1 MIKNR
6 FIYNLILASLT
17 LFLFFSLNEGG
28 VAQQKSPF
36 GVTAPQAPTPV
47 GGGFL
52 RENLSWIYQQQ
63 AAFYKSLTG
72 VVKQAK
78 EDGNAVWLL
87 MGLSFLY
94 GIFHAAGPGH
104 GKVVISSYVL
114 ANEQSAKRGMI
125 ISFLAAFMQGVVAVV
140 LIGAAVFVFNLT
152 SFAVTEA
159 THWFERASY
168 ALIAMLGVYLLWQKG
183 VQPFLKSRTVMATN
197 VGPIVHEADCH
208 HHEADCHHHEAHDH
222 HHHDHVHS
230 HSHGHSHSHDDH
242 HHGHHHGHDHGHSHS
257 HGHDH
262 DHDHDCSCGGHAV
275 DPSTMQEPLSLRS
288 AWAAIISVGLRP
300 CSGALIVLVFA
311 SAQGLFLVGV
321 ASTFAMALGTA
332 ITVTT
337 LATIALWAKGLATRY
352 LTISG
357 SSGWMFKTVELF
369 GASLVFLLGITLL
382 AASFQG

>member
-1 MIKNR
+1 MIRNR
-6 FIYNLILASLT
+6 FFYNIILACLT
-17 LFLFFSLNEGG
+17 LFLFLSLNEGG
-28 VAQQKSPF
+28 IAQQKSPF
-36 GVTAPQAPTPV
+36 GVTAPQAPVPV
-47 GGGFL
+47 GSGFL
-52 RENLSWIYQQQ
+52 RENLSWIYEQQ

-72 VVKQAK
+72 IVKEAK
-78 EDGNAVWLL
+78 EDGSAVWLL
-87 MGLSFLY
+87 MGMSFLY

-114 ANEQSAKRGMI
+114 ANEQ
-125 ISFLAAFMQGVVAVV
+125 
-140 LIGAAVFVFNLT
+140 
-152 SFAVTEA
+152 EA

-168 ALIAMLGVYLLWQKG
+168 ALIALLGVYLLWQKG
-183 VQPFLKSRTVMATN
+183 VQPFLKSKTVLVTD

-208 HHEADCHHHEAHDH
+208 HHEAHAHHHHDHGHNHDH
-222 HHHDHVHS
+222 HHHDH
-230 HSHGHSHSHDDH
+230 
-242 HHGHHHGHDHGHSHS
+242 

-262 DHDHDCSCGGHAV
+262 DHDHECGCGGHAV
-275 DPSTMQEPLSLRS
+275 DPSTMQDPLSLRS
-288 AWAAIISVGLRP
+288 AWAAIVSVGLRP

-352 LTISG
+352 LSISG
-357 SSGWMFKTVELF
+357 SSSWMFKSVELL
-369 GASLVFLLGITLL
+369 GASLVFLLGVTLL

>member
-1 MIKNR
+1 MISNR
-6 FIYNLILASLT
+6 LIYHLTLVCLT

-52 RENLSWIYQQQ
+52 RENLSWIYEQQ
-63 AAFYKSLTG
+63 AAFYKRLTG
-72 VVKQAK
+72 IVKEAK
-78 EDGNAVWLL
+78 EDGSAVWLL

-125 ISFLAAFMQGVVAVV
+125 ISFLAAFMQGVVAVA

-168 ALIAMLGVYLLWQKG
+168 ALIALLGVYLLWQKG
-183 VQPFLKSRTVMATN
+183 VQPYLKSRTVLATD
-197 VGPIVHEADCH
+197 VGPIVHD
-208 HHEADCHHHEAHDH
+208 ADCHHHEAHA
-222 HHHDHVHS
+222 
-230 HSHGHSHSHDDH
+230 H
-242 HHGHHHGHDHGHSHS
+242 HHGHGHDHECG
-257 HGHDH
+257 
-262 DHDHDCSCGGHAV
+262 CGGHAV
-275 DPSTMQEPLSLRS
+275 DPSTMQDPLSLRS
-288 AWAAIISVGLRP
+288 AWAAIVSVGLRP

-357 SSGWMFKTVELF
+357 SSGWMFKSVELL

-382 AASFQG
+382 AASFQA

>member
-1 MIKNR
+1 MISNR
-6 FIYNLILASLT
+6 FIYNLTLVCLT

-36 GVTAPQAPTPV
+36 GVTAPQAPVPV

-52 RENLSWIYQQQ
+52 RENLSWIYEQQ
-63 AAFYKSLTG
+63 AAFYKRLTG
-72 VVKQAK
+72 IVKEAK
-78 EDGNAVWLL
+78 EDGSAVWLL

-114 ANEQSAKRGMI
+114 ANEQSAKRGMV
-125 ISFLAAFMQGVVAVV
+125 ISFLAAFMQGVVAVA

-159 THWFERASY
+159 THWFEGASY
-168 ALIAMLGVYLLWQKG
+168 ALIALLGVYLLWQKG
-183 VQPFLKSRTVMATN
+183 VQPYLKSKTVLVTN

-208 HHEADCHHHEAHDH
+208 HHEAHAHHHHDHAHSHDHHDHHGHDH
-222 HHHDHVHS
+222 HHHDH
-230 HSHGHSHSHDDH
+230 DH
-242 HHGHHHGHDHGHSHS
+242 ECG
-257 HGHDH
+257 
-262 DHDHDCSCGGHAV
+262 CGGHAV
-275 DPSTMQEPLSLRS
+275 DPSTMQDPLSFRS
-288 AWAAIISVGLRP
+288 AWAAIVSVGLRP

-337 LATIALWAKGLATRY
+337 LATVSYTH
-352 LTISG
+352 LTLPTIYS
-357 SSGWMFKTVELF
+357 V
-369 GASLVFLLGITLL
+369 
-382 AASFQG
+382 

>member
-1 MIKNR
+1 MISKRN
-6 FIYNLILASLT
+6 FYNLALVCLT
-17 LFLFFSLNEGG
+17 LFLFLSFNEGG

-52 RENLSWIYQQQ
+52 RENLSWIYEQQ
-63 AAFYKSLTG
+63 AAFYKKLTG
-72 VVKQAK
+72 IVKDAK
-78 EDGNAVWLL
+78 EDGSAVWLL
-87 MGLSFLY
+87 MGFSFLY

-140 LIGAAVFVFNLT
+140 LIGSAVFVFNLT

-168 ALIAMLGVYLLWQKG
+168 ALIALLGIYLLWQKG
-183 VQPFLKSRTVMATN
+183 VQPYLKSRTVLVTN
-197 VGPIVHEADCH
+197 VGPIVHED
-208 HHEADCHHHEAHDH
+208 DCHHHEAHAH
-222 HHHDHVHS
+222 HHHDHS
-230 HSHGHSHSHDDH
+230 HSHN
-242 HHGHHHGHDHGHSHS
+242 HGHHDHGHHDHDHD
-257 HGHDH
+257 HGQGH

-275 DPSTMQEPLSLRS
+275 DPSTMQDPLSLRS
-288 AWAAIISVGLRP
+288 AWAAIVSVGLRP

-357 SSGWMFKTVELF
+357 SSGWMFKSVELF
-369 GASLVFLLGITLL
+369 GASLVFLLGATLL

>member
-1 MIKNR
+1 MIFNR
-6 FIYNLILASLT
+6 FFYNIILACLT
-17 LFLFFSLNEGG
+17 LFLFLSLNEGG
-28 VAQQKSPF
+28 IAQQKSPF
-36 GVTAPQAPTPV
+36 GVTAPQAPVPI

-52 RENLSWIYQQQ
+52 RENLSWIYEKQ

-72 VVKQAK
+72 IVKEAK
-78 EDGNAVWLL
+78 EDGSAVWLL
-87 MGLSFLY
+87 MGMSFLY

-168 ALIAMLGVYLLWQKG
+168 ALIALLGVYLLWQKG
-183 VQPFLKSRTVMATN
+183 VQPFLKSKTVLVTN
-197 VGPIVHEADCH
+197 VGPIVHESDCH
-208 HHEADCHHHEAHDH
+208 HHETHVH
-222 HHHDHVHS
+222 HHHDH
-230 HSHGHSHSHDDH
+230 SHSHD
-242 HHGHHHGHDHGHSHS
+242 HGHHGHDHH
-257 HGHDH
+257 H

-275 DPSTMQEPLSLRS
+275 DPSTMQDPLSLRS
-288 AWAAIISVGLRP
+288 AWAAIVSVGLRP

-357 SSGWMFKTVELF
+357 SSSWMFKSVELL
-369 GASLVFLLGITLL
+369 GASLVFLLGATLL

>member
-1 MIKNR
+1 MISNR
-6 FIYNLILASLT
+6 FVYSLTLVCLT

-28 VAQQKSPF
+28 IAQQKSPF

-52 RENLSWIYQQQ
+52 RENLSWVYEQQ
-63 AAFYKSLTG
+63 AAFYKRLTG
-72 VVKQAK
+72 IVKDAK
-78 EDGNAVWLL
+78 EDGSAVWLL
-87 MGLSFLY
+87 MGFSFLY

-125 ISFLAAFMQGVVAVV
+125 ISFLAAFMQGLVAVV

-152 SFAVTEA
+152 SFAITEA

-168 ALIAMLGVYLLWQKG
+168 ALIALLGVYLLWQKG
-183 VQPFLKSRTVMATN
+183 VQPYLKSKTVLVTN
-197 VGPIVHEADCH
+197 VGPIVHED
-208 HHEADCHHHEAHDH
+208 DCHHHEAHAH
-222 HHHDHVHS
+222 HHHDHAHS
-230 HSHGHSHSHDDH
+230 HNHD
-242 HHGHHHGHDHGHSHS
+242 HHGHDHH
-257 HGHDH
+257 HDH
-262 DHDHDCSCGGHAV
+262 DHECGCGGHAV
-275 DPSTMQEPLSLRS
+275 DPSTMQAPLSLRS
-288 AWAAIISVGLRP
+288 AWAAIVSVGLRP

-357 SSGWMFKTVELF
+357 SSGWMFKSVELL
-369 GASLVFLLGITLL
+369 GASLVFLLGATLL

>member
-1 MIKNR
+1 MISNR
-6 FIYNLILASLT
+6 FFYNFTLVCLT

-52 RENLSWIYQQQ
+52 RENLSWIYAQQ

-72 VVKQAK
+72 IVKEAK
-78 EDGNAVWLL
+78 EDGSAVWLL

-125 ISFLAAFMQGVVAVV
+125 ISFLAAFLQGVVAVV

-168 ALIAMLGVYLLWQKG
+168 ALIALLGVYLLWQKG
-183 VQPFLKSRTVMATN
+183 VQPFLKSRTVLVTN
-197 VGPIVHEADCH
+197 AGPIVHDAG
-208 HHEADCHHHEAHDH
+208 CHHHEAHAH
-222 HHHDHVHS
+222 HHHDH
-230 HSHGHSHSHDDH
+230 SHSHD
-242 HHGHHHGHDHGHSHS
+242 HHGHDHYNHGHNHN
-257 HGHDH
+257 HHHEHHDH
-262 DHDHDCSCGGHAV
+262 DHGHHHDHDHECGCGGHAV

-288 AWAAIISVGLRP
+288 AWAAIVSVGLRP

-357 SSGWMFKTVELF
+357 SSGWMFKSVELL

-382 AASFQG
+382 AASFQI

>member
-1 MIKNR
+1 MTSNR
-6 FIYNLILASLT
+6 FFYNFTLVCLT

-28 VAQQKSPF
+28 LAQQKSPF

-52 RENLSWIYQQQ
+52 RENLSWIYAQQ

-72 VVKQAK
+72 IVKEAK
-78 EDGNAVWLL
+78 EDGSAVWLL

-94 GIFHAAGPGH
+94 GIFNAAGPGH

-125 ISFLAAFMQGVVAVV
+125 ISFLAAFLQGVVAVV

-168 ALIAMLGVYLLWQKG
+168 ALIALLGVYLLWQKG
-183 VQPFLKSRTVMATN
+183 VQPYLKSKTVLVTN
-197 VGPIVHEADCH
+197 VGPIVHDAGCDH
-208 HHEADCHHHEAHDH
+208 HDAHAH
-222 HHHDHVHS
+222 HHHDH
-230 HSHGHSHSHDDH
+230 SHSHDHAHNHDH
-242 HHGHHHGHDHGHSHS
+242 HSHDHHGHAHHH
-257 HGHDH
+257 HDH
-262 DHDHDCSCGGHAV
+262 DHECGCGGHAV
-275 DPSTMQEPLSLRS
+275 DPSTMQDPLSLRS
-288 AWAAIISVGLRP
+288 AWAAIVSVGLRP

-357 SSGWMFKTVELF
+357 SSGWMFKSVELF

-382 AASFQG
+382 AASFQI